1 MLELDS
7 HCCVCVFFSHGSSKL
22 EGLNSA
28 VNKFA
33 RTWMGKKQNALMRL
47 QGGTILYMV
56 EVRIWLKVHAAW
68 VFVAGLVFVCA
79 YVPAAGSYLDG
90 LLFLEGDEGLT
101 CWIRLLTA
109 SKRWCVELH
118 LHYLTGVVL
127 WGPGLLAWLC
137 GITIHCQTR
146 SSNTLLKHAPQSNTF
161 LTRPSNSGPRPAC
174 MDTVWVHCQTHCV
187 GSLSNTLCGFTVKHT
202 VWVHCQTHCV
212 DSLFNTFLTSVT
224 FCDVWHGIWVMRH
237 VCRCLICAT
246 SRVICVI
253 REIRV
258 KCVIRVKRA
267 TSEMIYVTT

>member
-146 SSNTLLKHAPQSNTF
+146 SSNTLLNQTRSWHVPQTV
-161 LTRPSNSGPRPAC
+161 GPGLLA
-174 MDTVWVHCQTHCV
+174 W
-187 GSLSNTLCGFTVKHT
+187 TLCGSTVKHT

-212 DSLFNTFLTSVT
+212 DSLSNTLCGFTVKHT
-224 FCDVWHGIWVMRH
+224 VWI
-237 VCRCLICAT
+237 RCLTRSWPLWRFVMCD
-246 SRVICVI
+246 
-253 REIRV
+253 
-258 KCVIRVKRA
+258 
-267 TSEMIYVTT
+267 MGYG